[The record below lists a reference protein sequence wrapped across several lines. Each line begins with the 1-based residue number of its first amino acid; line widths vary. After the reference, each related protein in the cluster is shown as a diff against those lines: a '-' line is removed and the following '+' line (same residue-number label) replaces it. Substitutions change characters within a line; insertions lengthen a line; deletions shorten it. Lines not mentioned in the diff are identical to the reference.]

1 MTEIQK
7 IRQEIAAQEAMLA
20 TAKQLHDWDCCGA
33 IHQELSR
40 LYRVMV
46 LVLAEQ
52 TEQEMMK
59 GN

>member
-7 IRQEIAAQEAMLA
+7 IKQDIAAQESLLA
-20 TAKQLHDWDCCGA
+20 TAKQLRDWDCCGA

-40 LYRVMV
+40 LYRV

-52 TEQEMMK
+52 TEQEAMK